1 MTAGS
6 CPETVAPEAAMGAVL
21 FAILV
26 AITWVAV
33 GMAAAVVLARHG
45 QQSWQWYV
53 IGVVLGP
60 IMLPIALESVT
71 RPGRL
76 VMRSAGTPPAPGRQG
91 VIALVAVDGSPEAD
105 HALREAQRVLA
116 PAAPRFILLTV
127 VDPDLVAGE
136 GKGDEGSAAEQMAH
150 ELLAE
155 RASWL
160 QGGATASVLEIAAG
174 DPATEIM
181 ARAASEEVDL
191 VVLGRRGRG
200 LSRKI
205 LGSVADQ
212 VVGRGQRPILFGTPA
227 ARDEKPDVPG
237 QRGAEAVAAWDER
250 RLPT

>member
-1 MTAGS
+1 
-6 CPETVAPEAAMGAVL
+6 MGAVL
-21 FAILV
+21 FAIV
-26 AITWVAV
+26 AAITWVAV
-33 GMAAAVVLARHG
+33 GLAAAVVLARHG
-45 QQSWQWYV
+45 QKSWQWYV

-76 VMRSAGTPPAPGRQG
+76 VMRTAAAPPAPGGQG
-91 VIALVAVDGSPEAD
+91 LVALVAVDGSPESD
-105 HALREAQRVLA
+105 HALREAQQVLA

-127 VDPDLVAGE
+127 VDPDLVTGQ
-136 GKGDEGSAAEQMAH
+136 GVGDQASTTEQVAR

-160 QGGATASVLEIAAG
+160 PGGAAASVLEIAAG

-181 ARAASEEVDL
+181 ERAASEEVDL

-200 LSRKI
+200 VSHKI

-212 VVGRGQRPILFGTPA
+212 VVRRGRRPVLFGTPA
-227 ARDEKPDVPG
+227 KGDEEPDG
-237 QRGAEAVAAWDER
+237 RGPRGSEAVEAWDQR